1 MLCERDLGFALQQ
14 QQLAR
19 LSKTQHLVQ
28 SNGGIVV
35 RYHLQQELLVALG
48 GEHRYHPIEHCPAD
62 AASTVFG
69 KDRRSGI
76 VNGALAFPRPKAV
89 ERKPD
94 RTLVVKASGGPVQ
107 IYVVERD
114 VILELT
120 FGQLELDDVIGETGH
135 ERFMYYAELVG
146 AEQPVFKGGVF
157 VCRKHLLKF
166 GALGCLA
173 KSITKIEQSRRKMQV
188 LLADEYGFCFGVER
202 AVDMVE
208 DALGEGETVRSL
220 GPLIHNEQEMAR
232 LGSQG
237 VTTISD
243 PVQIKRGETAVI
255 RAHGVTPE
263 IQRELE
269 EKASKVVDA
278 TCPFVT
284 RVQKLAA
291 RAAEQ
296 DRHVIIVGSPDHP
309 EMIGVKGYAPNHA
322 FVIRDESEVAALP
335 QLRNPLVVSQTTI
348 KAKTFF
354 DTAEAI
360 KTKTDDEVQVVNTIC
375 SATRDRQD
383 AARALAGMVDAFYI
397 IGGRH
402 SSNSVKLLAVC
413 KEQCEKSFLIE
424 TEDEIDPDDI
434 SGANRVGVTAGAS
447 TPEWLIQKI
456 VKHLE
461 TLGRQN
467 ELALK

>member
-1 MLCERDLGFALQQ
+1 
-14 QQLAR
+14 
-19 LSKTQHLVQ
+19 
-28 SNGGIVV
+28 
-35 RYHLQQELLVALG
+35 
-48 GEHRYHPIEHCPAD
+48 
-62 AASTVFG
+62 
-69 KDRRSGI
+69 
-76 VNGALAFPRPKAV
+76 
-89 ERKPD
+89 
-94 RTLVVKASGGPVQ
+94 
-107 IYVVERD
+107 
-114 VILELT
+114 
-120 FGQLELDDVIGETGH
+120 
-135 ERFMYYAELVG
+135 
-146 AEQPVFKGGVF
+146 
-157 VCRKHLLKF
+157 
-166 GALGCLA
+166 
-173 KSITKIEQSRRKMQV
+173 MQV
-188 LLADEYGFCFGVER
+188 LLADEYGVCFGVER

-208 DALGEGETVRSL
+208 DALQEGDTVRSL

-232 LGSQG
+232 LGEHG

-243 PVQIKRGETAVI
+243 PVQIGRGETAVI
-255 RAHGVTPE
+255 RAHGVTP
-263 IQRELE
+263 QVQKELE

-296 DRHVIIVGSPDHP
+296 DRHVVIIGSPDHP
-309 EMIGVKGYAPNHA
+309 EMIGVKGYAPDHA
-322 FVIRDESEVAALP
+322 FVIRDESEVASLP
-335 QLRNPLVVSQTTI
+335 RLRNPLVVSQTTI

-360 KTKTDDEVQVVNTIC
+360 KTKTDDEVQIVNTIC

-424 TEDEIDPDDI
+424 TEEEINPNDI
-434 SGANRVGVTAGAS
+434 IGTERVGVTAGAS

-461 TLGRQN
+461 TLGAQN
-467 ELALK
+467 KELPLE